1 MKNMKNFILFAAVL
15 AVLPLLFLN
24 QTFLISIFS
33 QVLIFSIAALGLNV
47 LIGYAGQISI
57 GHAAFMALGAY
68 LSAILTK
75 NFNFPFLITIFL
87 AGGFSGLFGLIL
99 GFPALRLK
107 GFYLAIAT
115 MAFGVAVE
123 KIVAASDYLGGHTGM
138 TNVPNPDLFGISIST
153 DLGKYYL
160 IVVVTVLL
168 FLFAH
173 NILKS
178 KTGRAFKAIRESEF
192 AARSSGINISKYKLI
207 AFIISAVYGGVAGA
221 LYAHTIN
228 YIAPTDFALGLS
240 INLLAMIVVGGLASL
255 SGNVIGTIL
264 MVAIPFLFSRIN
276 LPMSII
282 FGVMLIVVVLFF
294 PRGLSYALYIFQWK
308 YLWRPYV
315 WVKKKLRMMQFK
327 EEKSMF
333 VKLGDIKIH
342 YETGGNPSGE
352 PIFMVHGNFA
362 SWRWYEPTLKRLN
375 QTDYR
380 GIAVDLPGFGDSS
393 NPEREISIENYAK
406 ELEGFINTFNLER
419 INLVGHSLG
428 GAVCMKYALSNPDKI
443 NKLLLIDPA
452 PADGLVTPEEYYPI
466 LESYKH
472 NRGLL
477 KQALSGMLASGDPD
491 KMLNKLTDDALLM
504 DQRAF
509 SGNARALEKYNYLQE
524 LHKIKSPVLFIVG
537 EKDALIT
544 EALLKP
550 TTDNLDKAKIQVL
563 SDTGHAINVEDPDR
577 FVQILEDFF
586 GGKKK

>member
-315 WVKKKLRMMQFK
+315 WIRKKIRMIRFK

-509 SGNARALEKYNYLQE
+509 SGNARALEKYNYLQD

-577 FVQILEDFF
+577 FVQILEEFF